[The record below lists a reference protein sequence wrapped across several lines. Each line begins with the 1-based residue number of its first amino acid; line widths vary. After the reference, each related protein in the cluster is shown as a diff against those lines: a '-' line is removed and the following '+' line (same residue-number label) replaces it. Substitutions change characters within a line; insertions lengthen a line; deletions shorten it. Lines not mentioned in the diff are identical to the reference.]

1 MCLFYVMNFL
11 PQNDIVRTLLGAR
24 ARLSAGFY
32 LALQDVHLV
41 EDVFQ
46 EVMVKALAQT
56 DLFTNEAQL
65 LSWAKAVG
73 RNAGLNMVRK
83 SSRVSVGLPDTLLDL
98 IEQESEAD
106 ADSGREEAL
115 AHCVKR
121 LPAAARELLE
131 LRYYHSL
138 PCKEVAARMGSG
150 LDATY
155 QKLSRLHLTLRE
167 CVERQL
173 SSPPQTT

>member
-1 MCLFYVMNFL
+1 MSFL

-32 LALQDVHLV
+32 LVLRDVHLV

-56 DLFTNEAQL
+56 DLFNNEAQL

-73 RNAGLNMVRK
+73 RNAGLNLVRK
-83 SSRVSVGLPDTLLDL
+83 LSRMSVGLPNELLDL
-98 IEQESEAD
+98 LEHEAEAEAGSE
-106 ADSGREEAL
+106 REEAL
-115 AHCVKR
+115 AHCVGQ
-121 LPAAARELLE
+121 LPAAAWELLD
-131 LRYYHSL
+131 LRYFHSL
-138 PCKEVAARMGSG
+138 PCQEVAERTGASV
-150 LDATY
+150 DAVY
-155 QKLSRLHLTLRE
+155 QQLSRLHLALRE

-173 SSPPQTT
+173 FTPTQPT